1 MYINLTVIRL
11 KKDKARNK
19 VKLKQMYNRELN
31 KNKNNIHQRNLK
43 K

>member
-1 MYINLTVIRL
+1 VYINLTVIRL
-11 KKDKARNK
+11 KKDKAKNK
-19 VKLKQMYNRELN
+19 VRHKQMYNRELT